1 MFVQELF
8 WSDLKFDAARAEIYP
23 QVLSDNGWE
32 TLEDYAALSC
42 EKLVEY
48 AFLEGH
54 AARFVRRLSTPIQH
68 LQPSVST
75 TSGSTTSNDSTATR
89 RWTWTMINS
98 EVTAYEQFC
107 KGNEKKH
114 GYGMA
119 AFAKGRKPPYVA
131 STLLEK
137 KRLNDARRKVKL
149 TAKALETAQVLMTS
163 AALKTYIAAAQA

>member
-8 WSDLKFDAARAEIYP
+8 WSALGFDVARAETYR
-23 QVLSDNGWE
+23 QVLSDHGWE

-42 EKLVEY
+42 EKSVEFG
-48 AFLEGH
+48 FLEGH
-54 AARFVRRLSTPIQH
+54 AARFVRRLSTPIQK

-75 TSGSTTSNDSTATR
+75 TSGPITSNVSTATR

-98 EVTAYEQFC
+98 EVTQYEQFC

-119 AFAKGRKPPYVA
+119 AFAKGRVPPYRRIHP
-131 STLLEK
+131 SGEK
-137 KRLNDARRKVKL
+137 KAERRETEGKLYEGARDSS
-149 TAKALETAQVLMTS
+149 VLMTS
-163 AALKTYIAAAQA
+163 AALKTYIETVQA

>member
-8 WSDLKFDAARAEIYP
+8 WSALGFDVARAETYR
-23 QVLSDNGWE
+23 QVLSDHGWE

-42 EKLVEY
+42 EKSVDIEFG
-48 AFLEGH
+48 FLEGH
-54 AARFVRRLSTPIQH
+54 AARFVRRLSTPIQK

-75 TSGSTTSNDSTATR
+75 TSGTITSNVSTATR

-98 EVTAYEQFC
+98 EVTQYEQFC

-114 GYGMA
+114 GYVMA
-119 AFAKGRKPPYVA
+119 AFAKGRVPPYVA

-137 KRLNDARRKVKL
+137 KTAERLETEGKL
-149 TAKALETAQVLMTS
+149 STKAHETAQC
-163 AALKTYIAAAQA
+163 